1 MNSIFVS
8 RIKISINDKKIFCGV
23 SRMARVKVDTN
34 YNSLAG
40 NILPVNLDTL
50 YWRVYIYC
58 DDYLKKQTDIPFSYH
73 DITSRY
79 FSTMWKDCF
88 QNKIGHDKKYIFPL
102 NYSIISEKLLIQINI
117 FIEQEF
123 KMFLYDQKNTDINN
137 KLSNA
142 MKFGTIA
149 IQVKQLMLSSK
160 VNDLTIPENLNDNNL
175 IDWSINGYNRK
186 VPDFAVWIF
195 LSEVG

>member
-8 RIKISINDKKIFCGV
+8 RIKISINDKKIISGV
-23 SRMARVKVDTN
+23 SIMARVKVDTN
-34 YNSLAG
+34 YNSIAE

-160 VNDLTIPENLNDNNL
+160 VNDLTIPENLNDNSL
-175 IDWSINGYNRK
+175 ID
-186 VPDFAVWIF
+186 
-195 LSEVG
+195 

>member
-1 MNSIFVS
+1 
-8 RIKISINDKKIFCGV
+8 
-23 SRMARVKVDTN
+23 MARVKVDTN
-34 YNSLAG
+34 YNSLAE

-102 NYSIISEKLLIQINI
+102 NYSIIS
-117 FIEQEF
+117 
-123 KMFLYDQKNTDINN
+123 
-137 KLSNA
+137 
-142 MKFGTIA
+142 
-149 IQVKQLMLSSK
+149 
-160 VNDLTIPENLNDNNL
+160 
-175 IDWSINGYNRK
+175 
-186 VPDFAVWIF
+186 
-195 LSEVG
+195 